1 MLLQKIFEPIVITYI
16 AKGWWYMRFF
26 LFLAK
31 GGLIAITPH
40 KTASE
45 IRGRTDKDTS
55 QTKAITAQYSHS
67 MFLEGW
73 NTTKNISNIY
83 LRMIFKSKVLSW

>member
-55 QTKAITAQYSHS
+55 QTKAMHTIVTAC
-67 MFLEGW
+67 F
-73 NTTKNISNIY
+73 
-83 LRMIFKSKVLSW
+83 

>member
-31 GGLIAITPH
+31 GGLIAKTPQ

-55 QTKAITAQYSHS
+55 QTKAMHTIVTAC
-67 MFLEGW
+67 F
-73 NTTKNISNIY
+73 
-83 LRMIFKSKVLSW
+83 